1 MATTSL
7 GINVFG
13 HVYAESGVGEHTRL
27 LVAALAEAGIPHRV
41 FPLTDTDSRQRGE
54 FSGLAG
60 GEPSYPVHLVSLN
73 ADRIEAFYR
82 ERGPSFFADRY
93 TIGLWAWEVE
103 DFPGWLA
110 EQARYVDEIWA
121 NSHFSARAIAAR
133 VDVPVHA
140 FPLPVAEPR
149 GPFASRQELGLGDD
163 FLVLFAFDFDSIP
176 ARKNPA
182 AAVAAFRAAFA
193 AGEGPRLLVKSVNG
207 DRHPRAFAELRAAA
221 GERPDIEFRD
231 GYLDPPVQVS
241 LMNACDVYL
250 SLHRSEGFGLTLAE
264 AMALGKPVVA
274 TAYSGNL
281 DFMTDDTAYL
291 VPFRFADIGPGQGPY
306 PVFGRWAEADVD
318 SAARAL
324 REIWSAPEAARE
336 RGQRAREAIL
346 EAHGLAARV
355 PFLTARATAIA
366 ERLAAGWQRVPVT
379 MTAEQYA
386 EALLRHGP
394 SLSSLGSWQRRLR
407 AWAERFRSADRGH
420 RHELDRALLAQ
431 PRQVAAEVARIV
443 ARQERA
449 DLDRYVAELADR
461 VAALESASGSSPG
474 AKPRRS

>member
-1 MATTSL
+1 M
-7 GINVFG
+7 
-13 HVYAESGVGEHTRL
+13 YAESGVGEHTRL
-27 LVAALAEAGIPHRV
+27 VVAALAAAGIPHAV
-41 FPLTDTDSRQRGE
+41 FPLTDTDSRQQGD
-54 FSGLAG
+54 FGDAAS
-60 GEPSYPVHLVSLN
+60 GEPPYPVHLVSLN

-103 DFPGWLA
+103 EFPEWLA
-110 EQARYVDEIWA
+110 DQARYVDEIWA
-121 NSHFSARAIAAR
+121 NSHFSAHAIRSR
-133 VDVPVHA
+133 VDVPVFA
-140 FPLPVAEPR
+140 FPLPVAEPQ
-149 GPFASRQELGLGDD
+149 GPFASRAELGLGHD

-193 AGEGPRLLVKSVNG
+193 PGEGPRLLVKSVNA
-207 DRHPRAFAELRAAA
+207 DRHPRALAALRDAV
-221 GERPDIEFRD
+221 GDRPDIELRD
-231 GYLDPPVQVS
+231 GYLDPPAQRS

-264 AMALGKPVVA
+264 AMALGRPVVA

-281 DFMTDDTAYL
+281 DFMSDETAYL
-291 VPFRFADIGPGQGPY
+291 VPFRFAEIGPGQGPY

-324 REIWSAPEAARE
+324 RAIWSAPEAARE
-336 RGQRAREAIL
+336 RGRRARAAIL
-346 EAHGLAARV
+346 GEHGLAARA
-355 PFLTARATAIA
+355 PFLAGRAAAIA
-366 ERLAAGWQRVPVT
+366 ETLAGDWHRPPET

-394 SLSSLGSWQRRLR
+394 ELSRLGGWTRRLR
-407 AWAERFRSADRGH
+407 GWAERLRRADRAH

-461 VAALESASGSSPG
+461 VAALEAAQPEVGPG
-474 AKPRRS
+474 AKPKRS